1 MLVTFYHPPTFD
13 IKHRQD
19 GKTRFQLL
27 MELDYVG
34 LLLFVVAN
42 VLFLLG
48 WSIRPSAS

>member
-1 MLVTFYHPPTFD
+1 
-13 IKHRQD
+13 
-19 GKTRFQLL
+19 

-48 WSIRPSAS
+48 WSMSSVSLILVANPDYRS